1 MSVTEICLVVI
12 ALSALAVGA
21 GAVIVATRIGP
32 LVKRLEGLTEA
43 ATHTTRELD
52 GLIAEVRVMTRE
64 VKTVQSRVTN
74 VASDILNILEPSLN
88 TVSVVVNGLRSGL
101 TSLLG
106 LRGSRRRDDLEGG
119 DSGIGADAR

>member
-1 MSVTEICLVVI
+1 MSITEICLAII

-21 GAVIVATRIGP
+21 AAAIVAFRIGP
-32 LVKRLEGLTEA
+32 LIKQFGGLVEA
-43 ATHTTRELD
+43 ATRTVKELD
-52 GLIAEVRVMTRE
+52 GLVADVRVMTRD

-74 VASDILNILEPSLN
+74 AASDILNILEPSLS
-88 TVSVVVNGLRSGL
+88 TVNVVVNGLWSGL

-119 DSGIGADAR
+119 DSGIGSDAR